1 MKEKWLY
8 KFVANKTE
16 TKTEVKK
23 VKDSDGKEV
32 TETNSETIEKPVTI
46 AIAKPRRR
54 LYEDSELFHGV
65 RLSEGIK
72 AGLLTRHLIAK
83 RYDNDGG
90 LFSESERDEYASLI
104 ILKNQKIKDYQMS
117 AATDSDKEK
126 AEENSAKLLDELII
140 IEEQIQNFESE
151 RSSLFEKTADV
162 RAENQLVMWW
172 TFMLAHYSDKQD
184 PKDEDFIPVFG
195 EGDFD
200 KRLESYD
207 EFYDE
212 EDDFW
217 LPVSKKLAFLTSFWH
232 NGNIKSQEG
241 FSEAEGLFDKNFDKD
256 LEESSETAA
265 EENPEQEDAPKEEE
279 APEEE
284 KITKEEETA
293 EEEEAA
299 EEEEIAKEE
308 ASEKEE

>member
-184 PKDEDFIPVFG
+184 PQDEDFIPVFG
-195 EGDFD
+195 EGDID

-265 EENPEQEDAPKEEE
+265 ETPEQKDAPKAEEAPKEEE
-279 APEEE
+279 
-284 KITKEEETA
+284 ITK
-293 EEEEAA
+293 EEEAA
-299 EEEEIAKEE
+299 EEEEIAEEE